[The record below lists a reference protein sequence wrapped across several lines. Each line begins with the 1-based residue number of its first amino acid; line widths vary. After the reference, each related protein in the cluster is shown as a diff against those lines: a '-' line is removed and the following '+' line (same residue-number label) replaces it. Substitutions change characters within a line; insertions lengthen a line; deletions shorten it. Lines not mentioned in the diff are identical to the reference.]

1 MSKQDKLYKD
11 AMETAAVSNETAV
24 AEELLSYFV
33 DIGNKECFAAM
44 LYVCFDLLRPDVVAE
59 LVSMDYA
66 DGLWSTRLLTS
77 TRIQSWRHGLNDFTF
92 PYTLQS
98 QRDQLNKASLPS
110 KDDRSPAKVISNL
123 FVPPAHRARKGT
135 QGVEDKARRQRGAGR
150 LPAHHGTRFRL
161 QVNVDSGTHWRN
173 DA

>member
-59 LVSMDYA
+59 SVSEHA
-66 DGLWSTRLLTS
+66 DEGRSTWSLTPK
-77 TRIQSWRHGLNDFTF
+77 TFIQSWRHGLNDFTF

-98 QRDQLNKASLPS
+98 QRDQLNKASADTTLRCLNRFLTCAFTPL
-110 KDDRSPAKVISNL
+110 AY
-123 FVPPAHRARKGT
+123 RA
-135 QGVEDKARRQRGAGR
+135 
-150 LPAHHGTRFRL
+150 
-161 QVNVDSGTHWRN
+161 
-173 DA
+173 